1 VNDYFVRSERL
12 GFRVWAVDD
21 LELALGL
28 WGDAEVTPHIGGPFS
43 RDQVRA
49 RLEREIA
56 MQAEHG
62 TQYWPVF
69 LLTTG
74 EHVGCCGL
82 LPFTR
87 LPIANLRPDRL
98 NDRVYEL
105 GFHIRKAHWGRGYAW
120 EAAEAVIA
128 YAFGRVGAVALFAGH
143 QPANTA
149 ARRLLLKLGFNC
161 TGDDYYAPSGLHHP
175 SYVLL
180 GPVLTDQHDGANG

>member
-1 VNDYFVRSERL
+1 VNDYFLRSERL

-28 WGDAEVTPHIGGPFS
+28 WGDADVTPHIGGPFS

-56 MQAEHG
+56 TQAEHG
-62 TQYWPVF
+62 TQYWPLF

-87 LPIANLRPDRL
+87 LSILSLRPYRL
-98 NDRVYEL
+98 NKRVYEL
-105 GFHIRKAHWGRGYAW
+105 GFHIRKAHWGHGYAQ
-120 EAAEAVIA
+120 EASEAVIG
-128 YAFGRVGAVALFAGH
+128 YAFGRVGAAALFAGH
-143 QPANTA
+143 QPANTTA
-149 ARRLLLKLGFNC
+149 GRLLLKLGFNY
-161 TGDDYYAPSGLHHP
+161 TSDDYYAPSGLYHP

-180 GPVLTDQHDGANG
+180 GPVLADRQDRTNG

>member
-1 VNDYFVRSERL
+1 MRSEHL

-28 WGDAEVTPHIGGPFS
+28 WGDADVTPHIGGPFS

-87 LPIANLRPDRL
+87 LPIVNLRPY
-98 NDRVYEL
+98 DRVYEL
-105 GFHIRKAHWGRGYAW
+105 GCHIRKAHWGQGYAR
-120 EAAEAVIA
+120 EAADVVIA
-128 YAFGRVGAVALFAGH
+128 YAFGRIGAAALFSGH

-149 ARRLLLKLGFNC
+149 ARRLLHKLGFNY

-180 GPVLTDQHDGANG
+180 GPRWSDQDDGTKR

>member
-1 VNDYFVRSERL
+1 MGHDVYESSDGGAGGLHFMRSERL
-12 GFRVWAVDD
+12 GFRVWTVDD

-28 WGDAEVTPHIGGPFS
+28 WGDADVTPHIGGPFS

-69 LLTTG
+69 LLTG

-87 LPIANLRPDRL
+87 LGKTARWKRLARSQPRPLLDRR
-98 NDRVYEL
+98 DYE
-105 GFHIRKAHWGRGYAW
+105 
-120 EAAEAVIA
+120 
-128 YAFGRVGAVALFAGH
+128 
-143 QPANTA
+143 
-149 ARRLLLKLGFNC
+149 
-161 TGDDYYAPSGLHHP
+161 
-175 SYVLL
+175 
-180 GPVLTDQHDGANG
+180 